1 MNTNKNYPYAS
12 ISKNIYH
19 ALRVTVWLTILF
31 SLFAIILSLLSKF
44 VVKVAHFIFDANWGY
59 EWYQKTN
66 AKNDGAMDNVPLLK
80 HVFPDTSQWANKISN
95 YLILDGSSPIMSVL
109 SIGLMILGVFLV
121 LYLFTI
127 VMRHHNG
134 EMAPFFNDMESV
146 RLKRKIIRSIG
157 AGIRDI
163 YDESNRK
170 IRRVEHG
177 ARFSLRRMDVSIHTT
192 LDKGQP
198 KPTKKYS
205 IVIKKP
211 RKSAVDKVVLNKI
224 KDLQDI
230 LTGLTDGVSF
240 DQMKTTANRRYYTFD
255 GAVERQLKEARSVV
269 KRRQKK
275 EQSIGLGEGTAEGDT
290 TLTFPLELLN
300 DVGEKVV
307 TETRKAEEFTES
319 IKDKVSDQLSTLKIQ
334 AELVD
339 TFTSSKT
346 TVLTYAYSYSKN
358 QLSDSRIGMDIS
370 NKIRIPGVLTSSNAG
385 RMEVSVPFPE
395 DIQIPIDYKG
405 LIDREIANKRN
416 LKPTDSIYG
425 VLPDGSPVIKE
436 ISKAPHLLVVGTTGS
451 GKSVGLNTLI
461 IGMLAHNTP
470 EDVKLMIIDPKKVEF
485 KLYVD
490 SPYLLTNPITEVE
503 DGAIALKYAVL
514 EMEKRYK
521 LFEDNNVKKIEDYN
535 KLANNNDKLK
545 KMPFLVLVIDE
556 FSDFK
561 DSLDDFK
568 EVEKSIRRL
577 GQKAR
582 ACGIHLILA
591 TQSPRSEVIT
601 GIIKANLP
609 LKIAFQTASSLES
622 RIALDDTGDNITAD
636 KLLGK
641 GDMLIKEG
649 SKITRAQGAYL
660 SDEEIKAINDHWRN
674 TFEKPIF
681 VDYKS
686 VVARED
692 GEEMSS
698 EKEAQFGAISNLQQ
712 TRLDNHEQTPLAPKK
727 TALEKAKERKEK
739 KKERTY
745 QIDMSKYF
753 KDAKPKQEVTEKQEQ
768 PSETM
773 KEEQQSASDILGI

>member
-1 MNTNKNYPYAS
+1 MKNNNYPYANF
-12 ISKNIYH
+12 SKNIYH
-19 ALRVTVWLTILF
+19 ALRVTVIFTIIF
-31 SLFAIILSLLSKF
+31 SVLAMILSFLSKF
-44 VVKVAHFIFDANWGY
+44 IVKASHFLFDSNWAY
-59 EWYQKTN
+59 KWYQKTN
-66 AKNDGAMDNVPLLK
+66 AKNDGAMDNVFFLK
-80 HVFPDTSQWANKISN
+80 YVFPDTSKWADNISEFL
-95 YLILDGSSPIMSVL
+95 LIDGNSALMNVINVGLLIFGVL
-109 SIGLMILGVFLV
+109 LLI
-121 LYLFTI
+121 YLFTI
-127 VMRHHNG
+127 VMRHHHG
-134 EMAPFFNDMESV
+134 EIAPFLNDMESV
-146 RLKRKIIRSIG
+146 RLKRRVIRSIG

-177 ARFSLRRMDVSIHTT
+177 ARFSLRRMDVNIHTT

-240 DQMKTTANRRYYTFD
+240 DQMKTTANRKYYTFD
-255 GAVERQLKEARSVV
+255 GAVEKQLKEVRSVV
-269 KRRQKK
+269 KRRQRKA
-275 EQSIGLGEGTAEGDT
+275 ENINGGQSENEN

-300 DVGEKVV
+300 DVGDEVV
-307 TETRKAEEFTES
+307 SETRKAEEFTAK
-319 IKDKVSDQLSTLKIQ
+319 IKDKVSDQLSTLNIQ

-339 TFTSSKT
+339 TFISSKT
-346 TVLTYAYSYSKN
+346 TVLTYSYSYSKV
-358 QLSDSRIGMDIS
+358 QLSDSRVASNISDILRVS
-370 NKIRIPGVLTSSNAG
+370 GVIVTSNAG

-405 LIDREIANKRN
+405 LIDKEIVQRKK
-416 LKPTDSIYG
+416 LQPTDSIYG
-425 VLPDGSPVIKE
+425 VLPDGSPVTKE
-436 ISKAPHLLVVGTTGS
+436 ISKAPHMLVVGTTGS

-461 IGMLAHNTP
+461 VGMLGHNTP

-503 DGAIALKYAVL
+503 DGAIALKYAVI
-514 EMEKRYK
+514 EMERRYK
-521 LFEDNNVKKIEDYN
+521 LFEDNNVKKIEDFN
-535 KLANNNDKLK
+535 KLAKKNDKLQ
-545 KMPFLVLVIDE
+545 KMPYFVLIIDE

-568 EVEKSIRRL
+568 DVEKSIRRL

-601 GIIKANLP
+601 GIIKANFP

-636 KLLGK
+636 KLLGR

-660 SDEEIKAINDHWRN
+660 SDEEIKSINDHWRQS
-674 TFEKPIF
+674 FEKPIF

-686 VVARED
+686 IVSREE

-698 EKEAQFGAISNLQQ
+698 ENEERLGAISSLQQ
-712 TRLDNHEQTPLAPKK
+712 TRLESNNPKPLTPKK
-727 TALEKAKERKEK
+727 TALEKAKERKEE

-745 QIDMSKYF
+745 QVDMSKYF
-753 KDAKPKQEVTEKQEQ
+753 KDVKPKSKKDEEVKHSQDEQTENKKDE
-768 PSETM
+768 
-773 KEEQQSASDILGI
+773 QSASDILGI